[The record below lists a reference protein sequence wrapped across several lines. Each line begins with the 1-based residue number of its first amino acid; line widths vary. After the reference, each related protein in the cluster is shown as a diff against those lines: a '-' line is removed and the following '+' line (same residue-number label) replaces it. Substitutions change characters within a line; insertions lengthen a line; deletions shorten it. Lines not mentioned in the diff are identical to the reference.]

1 MSMPRYAAKRDA
13 KESDLVILAREL
25 GAYWICAAPLDGW
38 LWWRGFWRLV
48 EVKNPA
54 CEGHKDEYT
63 PDQLKLMMSL
73 RERGIAWHVWRTE
86 ADVYRD
92 LGARRSA

>member
-1 MSMPRYAAKRDA
+1 MSMPRYAAKRDTN
-13 KESDLVILAREL
+13 ESVLVSLARDL
-25 GAYWICAAPLDGW
+25 GAFWLYCGPFDGW
-38 LWWRGFWRLV
+38 LCWRGKWLLI
-48 EVKNPA
+48 EVKNPG
-54 CEGHKDEYT
+54 CEGHKGEYT

-73 RERGIAWHVWRTE
+73 RERGISWHVWRTE